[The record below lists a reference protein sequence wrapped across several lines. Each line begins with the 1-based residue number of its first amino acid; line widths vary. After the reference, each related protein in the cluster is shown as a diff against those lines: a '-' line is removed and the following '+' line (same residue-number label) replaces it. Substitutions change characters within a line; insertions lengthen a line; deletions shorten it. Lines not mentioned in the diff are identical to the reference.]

1 MSLCSSRRLFVSTA
15 RDVFV
20 SRSEVILGFLR
31 TDTYKMGAL
40 PSLYTKETVSTEG
53 SEQVGIVESLVL
65 FRFD

>member
-1 MSLCSSRRLFVSTA
+1 
-15 RDVFV
+15 
-20 SRSEVILGFLR
+20 
-31 TDTYKMGAL
+31 MGAL